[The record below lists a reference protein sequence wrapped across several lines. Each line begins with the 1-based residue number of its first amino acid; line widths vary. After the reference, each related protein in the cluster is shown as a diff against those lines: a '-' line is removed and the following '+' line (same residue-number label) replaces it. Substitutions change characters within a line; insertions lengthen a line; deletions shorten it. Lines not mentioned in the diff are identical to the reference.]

1 MKSEIL
7 KQLEFESPDW
17 LLISKLA
24 KEAYAASNQSNQ
36 IGFRKGAI
44 NIIKAA
50 DHSCDEIIKK
60 LIDCFSDK
68 SEYQFFLVGSWR
80 GMTVTKF
87 NKLIPQIKQDID
99 DKYIVIVTDKDQVF
113 TNSIRA
119 GLEVNDYRSN
129 IKNRW
134 DNKKD
139 KVLNITGS
147 THKISCN
154 IDELKSHIRNLS
166 LDELLD

>member
-7 KQLEFESPDW
+7 KALESESPDW

-24 KEAYAASNQSNQ
+24 KEAYATSNQSNQ

-44 NIIKAA
+44 NVIKAA
-50 DHSCDEIIKK
+50 DHNCGDIIKK
-60 LIDCFSDK
+60 LQDCFSDI
-68 SEYQFFLVGSWR
+68 SEYQFLLVGSWY
-80 GMTVTKF
+80 GMTVTKY
-87 NKLIPQIKQDID
+87 NKLIPQIKQEID

-119 GLEVNDYRSN
+119 GIEVNDYRAG
-129 IKNRW
+129 IKNRY
-134 DNKKD
+134 DSKKD
-139 KVLNITGS
+139 KMLSITGS
-147 THKISCN
+147 THKITCK

-166 LDELLD
+166 LEQLLD